1 MGGLHRES
9 GVLKRNLAGSAK
21 TTCYI
26 AMMGFGFFVRGSILL
41 LVFTCIS
48 VPVLGEEDETPSVN
62 FGVITGVPLQ
72 HILRYQ
78 PNQYEGLFSLVN
90 RHDDDSF
97 PIVVGPTVTFNITK
111 YIGFEGAAL
120 YRPIR
125 LNELYIPSY
134 PPTSGPSSPTI
145 TRGSWWEF
153 PLLGK
158 VQFPGKTIVPFTKIG
173 IVPHSEGGYFR
184 ITSTTGFALGGG
196 VEWNVSRIGIS
207 PELRYSHW
215 SKRYG
220 NLGWSATPNRIDLL
234 VGFTIH

>member
-1 MGGLHRES
+1 MSFR
-9 GVLKRNLAGSAK
+9 
-21 TTCYI
+21 
-26 AMMGFGFFVRGSILL
+26 FFVRRSIL

-48 VPVLGEEDETPSVN
+48 IPALGQEKERRLLN
-62 FGVITGVPLQ
+62 FGIIGGVPLQ
-72 HILRYQ
+72 RILRYQ

-90 RHDDDSF
+90 RHDDNSL
-97 PIVVGPTVTFNITK
+97 PIVVGPTVTLNITK

-125 LNELYIPSY
+125 LNELYVASY
-134 PPTSGPSSPTI
+134 PPTSGLSSPTI

-158 VQFPGKTIVPFTKIG
+158 VRFPGKAIVPFTKIG
-173 IVPHSEGGYFR
+173 IVPHSERGYFQ

-196 VEWNVSRIGIS
+196 MEWNVSRIRIS

-215 SKRYG
+215 EPSGINNNY
-220 NLGWSATPNRIDLL
+220 GWSAAPNRIDLL